1 MEKASNS
8 LVGGAFRTRHHKLK
22 SKYPEYYHLLKHCM
36 SSEKELLQSLKKYTN
51 VTHNFYEK
59 YYTHLD
65 NLLRLDQLFEGFDSF
80 RKSFEIVFGE
90 FKDSSKIKEQ
100 SLLLSNYNKL
110 EPFSKPEDVIKY
122 HLIQQ
127 IIYLLANVYNANER
141 LLIKQVMVNDVLKK
155 PTLIITTS
163 DGKNTDPVVL
173 PQNKFHVDY
182 VRLKELFD
190 QAIKHMRDKLN
201 VAPTHTIGEVRTVDN
216 IKIDLKTMPLIKFN
230 DPLPMAKLRENPGVK
245 RISVK
250 KASAKKGSA
259 KKASLKKISLK
270 KASVKKASLKKAS
283 LKKMSFKKDSFKKGS
298 FKREEKKPER
308 KINEILIPA
317 EQPNLPVVRVDLPR
331 KR

>member
-1 MEKASNS
+1 MEKSNS
-8 LVGGAFRTRHHKLK
+8 LIGGGLFRTHHHKLK
-22 SKYPEYYHLLKHCM
+22 SKYPEYFYLLKHCM
-36 SSEKELLQSLKKYTN
+36 TSEKELLQSKKKYIN
-51 VTHNFYEK
+51 ITHDFYEK
-59 YYTHLD
+59 YYNHLD
-65 NLLRLDQLFEGFDSF
+65 NLIRLDQLFEGFDSF

-90 FKDSSKIKEQ
+90 FKDTSKIKEQ
-100 SLLLSNYNKL
+100 ALLLSNYNKL

-141 LLIKQVMVNDVLKK
+141 LLIKQVIVNDVLKK

-182 VRLKELFD
+182 VRLKEIFD
-190 QAIKHMRDKLN
+190 QALKHMRDKLN
-201 VAPTHTIGEVRTVDN
+201 VVPTHTIGETRTVDN
-216 IKIDLKTMPLIKFN
+216 IKIDLKIMPLIKFN
-230 DPLPMAKLRENPGVK
+230 DPLPMVKLRENPGVK

-250 KASAKKGSA
+250 KVSGKKVSGKKGSA
-259 KKASLKKISLK
+259 KKG
-270 KASVKKASLKKAS
+270 
-283 LKKMSFKKDSFKKGS
+283 SFKKGSVKKGS
-298 FKREEKKPER
+298 FKRDEKKYEEKMPEEKKPER
-308 KINEILIPA
+308 KINEILIPT